1 MYYTHNGSDTIC
13 DVPPLSKDGQ
23 SYLGLLWG
31 VITEVMTHN
40 TSHTRMKHMKCSE
53 S

>member
-13 DVPPLSKDGQ
+13 DVPPLSEDGQ
-23 SYLGLLWG
+23 SKPRSLWA

-40 TSHTRMKHMKCSE
+40 TSHTRRLQMKCSE